1 MTLFSVLWE
10 TIGMPK
16 EDDLNALLDR
26 AKELKEIGEKLIK
39 QSEQLMGEYEVLK
52 TKKRSKAQM
61 ALRRSKEK

>member
-1 MTLFSVLWE
+1 VTLFSVLWE

-52 TKKRSKAQM
+52 TKKQGKAQM